1 MLLVVLIHF
10 TFYTRSYPNT
20 ILGNLISITY
30 VICVPLFFAVNG
42 ALVLPRP
49 LNMKKHIKRLLTI
62 IIVVEIWKVFAGFF
76 FVFLDGSYALTVK
89 NWIVFLLGGNLG
101 NYPTGYFWF
110 MNALIAV
117 YISLPVIKT
126 VFDSQNHTSL
136 YWLVGALT
144 AFTVIL
150 NSLVVILQ
158 MLSTLTSHDLSH
170 LLDSMQEFNLW
181 GQYGYVLLYFVA
193 GGILSRESYQPES
206 KKLNRLSTPLS
217 LAIVAICYALTF
229 GIQRYQHVLNATN
242 FTVNYGYFL
251 LPTLIA
257 ALLILRMLIPMH
269 TSNRIRRVI
278 TFLGANTF
286 GVYMLHLFALIFVN
300 KLQYRGYL
308 LTSGMH
314 EPYNSIFSVLT
325 IITIYLICT
334 VFSWTGSKIPWVSKM
349 FTLH

>member
-1 MLLVVLIHF
+1 MKSSNSQKRIIGYDLAKTLSMLLVVLIHF

-76 FVFLDGSYALTVK
+76 FVFLDRSYALTVK

-217 LAIVAICYALTF
+217 LAIVAILLCTHIRHSALSTRPERNKFYSKLRVLSASYSHRCTTHITYADP
-229 GIQRYQHVLNATN
+229 NAHFQSN
-242 FTVNYGYFL
+242 Q
-251 LPTLIA
+251 
-257 ALLILRMLIPMH
+257 
-269 TSNRIRRVI
+269 TSNYIFRREHIRRVYASS
-278 TFLGANTF
+278 FCADLC
-286 GVYMLHLFALIFVN
+286 
-300 KLQYRGYL
+300 QQ
-308 LTSGMH
+308 
-314 EPYNSIFSVLT
+314 
-325 IITIYLICT
+325 ITI
-334 VFSWTGSKIPWVSKM
+334 
-349 FTLH
+349 